1 MWEYIEGYDNNNQY
15 KDDRIFDINKEDKT
29 ITQIKGQPLIVG
41 ERNSQYIAFQMSRY
55 YDGIDLS
62 EKDIK
67 ILYVTE
73 LGFSDINKV
82 INVKVDDDLM
92 QFGWL
97 VPPGASAKPGLLSFC
112 VEFTGND
119 YVLKTIPTELE
130 VIDSMNGSEISSEPI
145 EQEWY
150 AEIQALC
157 NETKELAAD
166 FRNNTLQFVGVIDM
180 TEYSSA
186 RTSLALSV
194 VDENKEWIANTEVF
208 PKNGIYKLI
217 NAKGK
222 YVTGGGSTA
231 KPKARLTL
239 VNDTVYI
246 NYHSETVDV
255 YDDKHYTIYHLY
267 NNISTEESWN
277 DFYHITD
284 IEISEKIANAIPF
297 VNKPKNASQVNVWEH
312 DFDFGAIN
320 RIVFPCTL
328 HDYNDQPLIELK
340 VNDLVLF
347 SSDDWSVGLAQVIT
361 KEGTYFFKMCA
372 GVDEET
378 GLQP

>member
-1 MWEYIEGYDNNNQY
+1 MSKINEY
-15 KDDRIFDINKEDKT
+15 K
-29 ITQIKGQPLIVG
+29 
-41 ERNSQYIAFQMSRY
+41 
-55 YDGIDLS
+55 
-62 EKDIK
+62 
-67 ILYVTE
+67 
-73 LGFSDINKV
+73 KV
-82 INVKVDDDLM
+82 EQLD
-92 QFGWL
+92 
-97 VPPGASAKPGLLSFC
+97 
-112 VEFTGND
+112 
-119 YVLKTIPTELE
+119 
-130 VIDSMNGSEISSEPI
+130 GSEVLVAETNDGTRSLPFSLVDKRIQDTVDNSVHYIGSEGISINNGVIS
-145 EQEWY
+145 
-150 AEIQALC
+150 AD
-157 NETKELAAD
+157 ETLA
-166 FRNNTLQFVGVIDM
+166 RVNQTVTIIKTIDM

-194 VDENKEWIANTEVF
+194 VDENKEWVANTEVF
-208 PKNGIYKLI
+208 PENGIYKLI

-222 YVTGGGSTA
+222 YVTGGGATA
-231 KPKARLTL
+231 KPKARLNL

-246 NYHSETVDV
+246 NYHSQTVDV
-255 YDDKHYTIYHLY
+255 YDDKHYTVYHLY
-267 NNISTEESWN
+267 NNTGTEESWN

-297 VNKPKNASQVNVWEH
+297 VNKPNNASQVNVWEH
-312 DFDFGAIN
+312 DFDFGTIN

-378 GLQP
+378 GDYIFDDPLPLDDCILPTKGEVKKLIQGLTDRIEELETALAAKEGNGE